1 MTVTYM
7 RNAYGVCIVPIKAGG
22 KEDRIM
28 YQDTAFF
35 AIVNKNHEVAEIM
48 ERIDREMEYIE
59 LAKKLSQISARR
71 KR

>member
-1 MTVTYM
+1 
-7 RNAYGVCIVPIKAGG
+7 
-22 KEDRIM
+22 M

-35 AIVNKNHEVAEIM
+35 SIVNKNHEVAEIM

-71 KR
+71 KK